1 MTNFLNFQTEKGY
14 SVKVV
19 IDEWV
24 YLFLKENKI
33 KLSKQMKTVISHLKF
48 NSRMY
53 AMIADDD
60 NARHFIIKGIDFGYM
75 ICGEVVIISDCRFVK
90 SNTKLKVRQN
100 QFI

>member
-1 MTNFLNFQTEKGY
+1 M
-14 SVKVV
+14 KVV
-19 IDEWV
+19 IDESV

-75 ICGEVVIISDCRFVK
+75 ICGEVVIISNCRFVK
-90 SNTKLKVRQN
+90 SNTKLKVR
-100 QFI
+100 

>member
-1 MTNFLNFQTEKGY
+1 M
-14 SVKVV
+14 KVV
-19 IDEWV
+19 IDESV

-48 NSRMY
+48 NPRMY

-60 NARHFIIKGIDFGYM
+60 NAQHFIIKGIDFGYM

-90 SNTKLKVRQN
+90 SNTKSKVR
-100 QFI
+100 

>member
-1 MTNFLNFQTEKGY
+1 M
-14 SVKVV
+14 KVV
-19 IDEWV
+19 IDESV

-48 NSRMY
+48 NPWMY

-75 ICGEVVIISDCRFVK
+75 ICGEVDIISDCRFVK
-90 SNTKLKVRQN
+90 SNTKLKVR
-100 QFI
+100 